1 LRKSVEK
8 RWLCPKYSQ
17 RNLQY
22 ILAPRK
28 RACLASVPVADEAAG
43 GGRANDGRR
52 PFRRRRNE
60 GRPCERHARPYRLHR
75 APRAHAPLL
84 RAVLHSV
91 PPLYLP
97 FLSRRALCPVSRAR
111 GEASYYAYEY
121 AYVPCEH
128 GGVFGSSGSPPG
140 LVGSALWRPNLL
152 EGISP
157 QRIWHQQAFPTR
169 ARLAIAGRCAA
180 LGYPPGLHPW
190 SVDRVT
196 KGSYNLGPPQHE
208 CGC

>member
-1 LRKSVEK
+1 MKNAGCALSTTNEIY
-8 RWLCPKYSQ
+8 C
-17 RNLQY
+17 N
-22 ILAPRK
+22 LAPRK

-43 GGRANDGRR
+43 GGRTNDRR
-52 PFRRRRNE
+52 RLFRRRRNE

-128 GGVFGSSGSPPG
+128 GGVFGSSGSHPG
-140 LVGSALWRPNLL
+140 LVGSAFWRPQLL

-157 QRIWHQQAFPTR
+157 QRGGTSR
-169 ARLAIAGRCAA
+169 RSLRG
-180 LGYPPGLHPW
+180 LGWL
-190 SVDRVT
+190 
-196 KGSYNLGPPQHE
+196 
-208 CGC
+208 

>member
-1 LRKSVEK
+1 MA
-8 RWLCPKYSQ
+8 Q
-17 RNLQY
+17 RDQRGSLSDC
-22 ILAPRK
+22 LVSTPHFGAPPLIYHPCQC
-28 RACLASVPVADEAAG
+28 RASAAAPGASS
-43 GGRANDGRR
+43 RAS
-52 PFRRRRNE
+52 
-60 GRPCERHARPYRLHR
+60 RPY
-75 APRAHAPLL
+75 PLIA
-84 RAVLHSV
+84 RCPPFC
-91 PPLYLP
+91 PPLYFP

-128 GGVFGSSGSPPG
+128 GGVFGSSGSHPG